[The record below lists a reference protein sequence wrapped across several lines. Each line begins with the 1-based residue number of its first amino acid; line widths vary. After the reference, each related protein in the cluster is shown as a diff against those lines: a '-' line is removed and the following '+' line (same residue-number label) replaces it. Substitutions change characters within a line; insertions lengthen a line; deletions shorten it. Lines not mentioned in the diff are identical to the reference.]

1 MPKIFKL
8 YNLLQILQIKKTK
21 SQATISILEN
31 IEIFAEK
38 STENDFKNELLPI
51 VLNAFDSKNSEI
63 QVSTFLA
70 TFAELIWLIE
80 IVGITIGLYFS
91 GIF

>member
-1 MPKIFKL
+1 M
-8 YNLLQILQIKKTK
+8 QIKIATK
-21 SQATISILEN
+21 IQATISILEN

-63 QVSTFLA
+63 QVSSFMSHDLFVPLRSLAFGLLIRVSCKALDFL
-70 TFAELIWLIE
+70 
-80 IVGITIGLYFS
+80 V
-91 GIF
+91 